1 MLPPSRKN
9 ITSIG
14 KVTEVAQIDFTS
26 NVNEIEEEEEEEEE
40 EEGEAE
46 GEEME
51 DDDVEDLE
59 SLRDQLY
66 TAILMER
73 LQFKQ
78 ISVGEGFS
86 CGIVLQEEFANLT
99 AVVHEGDL
107 VCWGGHRKHSS
118 MPHHIIGP
126 FKQVSVGSIGVCA
139 IYIGEEDRDLDPRRK
154 GTEGPA
160 PHTMKCWGFITNF
173 VFPRDIA
180 WDQVSVGSLSVCG
193 VTMMSE
199 LECWGTGMHDVK
211 KMPRDIEIA

>member
-1 MLPPSRKN
+1 MLPPTRKN

-14 KVTEVAQIDFTS
+14 IVTEVAQIDLTIS
-26 NVNEIEEEEEEEEE
+26 VNEIEEEEEEEEE
-40 EEGEAE
+40 GEAE
-46 GEEME
+46 EEEME
-51 DDDVEDLE
+51 DNDVENLE
-59 SLRDQLY
+59 SLRDH
-66 TAILMER
+66 AILMER

-126 FKQVSVGSIGVCA
+126 FKQVSVGTIGVCA
-139 IYIGEEDRDLDPRRK
+139 IYIGGEDRDLDSRRK

-173 VFPRDIA
+173 VFPKDAA

>member
-1 MLPPSRKN
+1 MLPPTRKN

-14 KVTEVAQIDFTS
+14 IVTEVAQIDLTIS
-26 NVNEIEEEEEEEEE
+26 VNEIEEEEEEEEE
-40 EEGEAE
+40 GEAE
-46 GEEME
+46 EEEME
-51 DDDVEDLE
+51 DNDVENLE
-59 SLRDQLY
+59 SLRDQ
-66 TAILMER
+66 AILMER

-126 FKQVSVGSIGVCA
+126 FKQVSVGTIGVCA
-139 IYIGEEDRDLDPRRK
+139 IYIGDDDRYLDPRRK

-173 VFPRDIA
+173 VFPKDIA